1 MFGLFKTVIVEDP
14 KLGPFK
20 RHGKRWEGAINLG
33 GSEPVELD
41 IEGTKEAPHPET
53 LACAYELAERLP
65 ALIPAMSSELFEH
78 LEPYRDALLDPDED
92 FASRFGDPDQV
103 ARVIN
108 IQTPEQAWAAT
119 TISGFEIGFDG
130 ENVILL
136 IKMRTLWDIE
146 HTVGAYFENWEFELL
161 NGSV

>member
-14 KLGPFK
+14 CLGPFK
-20 RHGKRWEGAINLG
+20 RHGKRWEGTINLG
-33 GSEPVELD
+33 GPEPVELD

-53 LACAYELAERLP
+53 LACAYELSRRLP
-65 ALIPAMSSELFEH
+65 ALIPTISKELFEH
-78 LEPYRDALLDPDED
+78 MEPYRDALLDPDEG
-92 FASRFGDPDQV
+92 FASRFDDPDQV
-103 ARVIN
+103 ARVIS
-108 IQTPEQAWAAT
+108 IGTPDQAWAAT
-119 TISGFEIGFDG
+119 NISGIEIGFDG

-146 HTVGAYFENWEFELL
+146 HTVGAYFRNWDFRLL